1 VSGGA
6 SITLELPVGNRAQRA
21 SRDLA
26 HAQQMADEI
35 ARDDLARTVRTQV
48 LAALD
53 ALRYSAATVEA
64 ARKAEAYY
72 ELALQDERD
81 KLRAGLSTVIDV
93 VLTEERL
100 TQAQLS
106 RVQSELSYAVA
117 LAQLS
122 RDSGGLPASEADLK
136 TNAPGAPNGGR

>member
-1 VSGGA
+1 
-6 SITLELPVGNRAQRA
+6 
-21 SRDLA
+21 
-26 HAQQMADEI
+26 MADEI
-35 ARDDLARTVRTQV
+35 ARDDLARNVRTQV
-48 LAALD
+48 LSALD

-106 RVQSELSYAVA
+106 RVQSELNYAVA

-122 RDSGGLPASEADLK
+122 RDSGGLPASEADLQSSASLI
-136 TNAPGAPNGGR
+136 TPGSPNGGR